1 MTVPVPK
8 IGSVVF
14 DCVDADHLA
23 QFWMELLDTEI
34 ATQFP
39 GFIWLKPPHEG
50 ALSIAF
56 QQVPDPTPGKN
67 KLHLDAYHEDLEAVT
82 DRVSN
87 LGGSLVAS
95 NEVPGFV
102 WNIYSDPEGNQFCIG
117 HGVEPG

>member
-14 DCVDADHLA
+14 DCVDAGHLA

-56 QQVPDPTPGKN
+56 QQVLDPTPGKN